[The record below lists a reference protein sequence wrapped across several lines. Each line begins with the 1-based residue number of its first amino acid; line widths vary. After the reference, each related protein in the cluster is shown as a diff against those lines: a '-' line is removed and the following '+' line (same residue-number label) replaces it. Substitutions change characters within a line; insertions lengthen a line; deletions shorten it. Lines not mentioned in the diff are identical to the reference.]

1 MPGDLDGACLPCS
14 QPKKGSVAGNKA
26 ASIASLNELLLQL
39 DLDSQEVLAADNI
52 NLFLDTVD
60 EALRD
65 REYKDFNDS
74 LNTKVKLNLY
84 KSFCKEIEF
93 KNYLQGVGD
102 PGTRLL
108 FKFRSGTNGLNE
120 ELGRHRGKNDDRQCK
135 LCRGE
140 CESVVHVLWECPAY
154 DSIRN
159 NFMVELENLLGGGL
173 GSLVHLIILI
183 RQVLF

>member
-1 MPGDLDGACLPCS
+1 MPILKAIGAAE
-14 QPKKGSVAGNKA
+14 GSGLARETN
-26 ASIASLNELLLQL
+26 SLHRL
-39 DLDSQEVLAADNI
+39 
-52 NLFLDTVD
+52 TC
-60 EALRD
+60 
-65 REYKDFNDS
+65 
-74 LNTKVKLNLY
+74 KLNMSLVLPAIIY
-84 KSFCKEIEF
+84 ILSLCKEIEF

-159 NFMVELENLLGGGL
+159 NFMVELENLLGGEVWG
-173 GSLVHLIILI
+173 V
-183 RQVLF
+183 